1 MQVKLRVC
9 GGKLDGREIKVKGP
23 KYIIGRAEGCH
34 LRPKT
39 DTVSRKHCAILVGKK
54 GVAIKDYGS
63 RNGVYINDVKI
74 DSQTLL
80 KADDEL
86 RIGELN
92 FVVLIDNSLASEK
105 RPKVQNV
112 KEVVARASAAKDE
125 AVEEDDVSSWLEEA
139 DELDKTRQQLSIGDP
154 ETTNLQMDKTEQI
167 ILKRGSDET
176 EDKDPGETVDGSSET
191 RVPDPEKKAPGK
203 LPASAADLTKDSR
216 EAASNM
222 LRKFF
227 NRR

>member
-54 GVAIKDYGS
+54 GVAIKDYNS
-63 RNGVYINDVKI
+63 RNGVYINGEKI
-74 DSQTLL
+74 EAQTLL
-80 KADDEL
+80 KAEDKL
-86 RIGELN
+86 KIGELN
-92 FVVLIDNSLASEK
+92 FEVLIDNSLASEK

-112 KEVVARASAAKDE
+112 KEVVARSSAANSE
-125 AVEEDDVSSWLEEA
+125 AVDEDDVSSWLEEA
-139 DELDKTRQQLSIGDP
+139 DELDKTRQQLTGGDP
-154 ETTNLQMDKTEQI
+154 ETTSLQMDKTEQI
-167 ILKRGSDET
+167 ILKRSSDE
-176 EDKDPGETVDGSSET
+176 DPNDTVDASAET
-191 RVPDPEKKAPGK
+191 KVPDDPKKKKEPGK
-203 LPASAADLTKDSR
+203 LPPGAADLTKDSR

>member
-1 MQVKLRVC
+1 M
-9 GGKLDGREIKVKGP
+9 VKGP

-63 RNGVYINDVKI
+63 RNGVYINDKKI
-74 DSQTLL
+74 EAQTLL

-86 RIGELN
+86 RIGDLN

-112 KEVVARASAAKDE
+112 KEVVARAGAVKDE
-125 AVEEDDVSSWLEEA
+125 AVEEDDVSGWLEEA
-139 DELDKTRQQLSIGDP
+139 DELDKTRQQLSVNDP
-154 ETTNLQMDKTEQI
+154 ETINVQMDKTQQI
-167 ILKRGSDET
+167 VLKRGSDEAEEEKAGDT
-176 EDKDPGETVDGSSET
+176 IDAVGETK
-191 RVPDPEKKAPGK
+191 VPGKDKKAQPGK
-203 LPASAADLTKDSR
+203 LPPSAADDTKDSR